1 MACEY
6 RSPIGDTSEMYAEL
20 NEKYGAALA
29 RRTFVFVNSPV
40 FKEYALPLNGRGEY
54 DLTALEDAGVIA
66 EIKTIILPFT
76 GKAYN
81 DKQVERLSTAFDNL
95 GIPVEVREDAT
106 LETTAEVVAKDGNFT
121 ISYNPNAARK
131 DSIFHEFG
139 HILVDSIG
147 YDSEVVQAGIS
158 QLRDGKLW
166 RVIRALYPEL
176 AGAAL
181 EKEVLTTAIGIEAAK
196 YMRGED
202 LNRWKFWLNT
212 FLRKVGEF
220 FGVTPNVAKDLAMQL
235 VSGNITEKLQYYTD
249 MSVQHQKD
257 FTIIN
262 DVFATKYDFIKK
274 LQNQVQKKIA
284 IYYGQLSEAEKAGN
298 LNYQELE
305 ALSQELDKFAQ
316 LDADEGL
323 IAFLFEALDQTA
335 KLEKRMGQL
344 LHPTAEDIAA
354 GRNVVD
360 AATIQKVTS
369 YNTLFSLIEDL
380 VDIVENDR
388 DLKTKLEDRRIKDS
402 SLYSQ
407 IQNIHARYISVNKN
421 ATRLGLKYLGEKLAS
436 MGRGRVEA
444 MEREKL
450 EKEYN
455 RVNDN
460 KRKEAAKDIT
470 GKAGKT
476 YREERRKWI
485 NAKIAERKDEIAE
498 KEGERYKSILQQT
511 RSDIGW
517 LERMFLDGDAI
528 NDDIIQLGSEL
539 LDDADYS
546 SMRSNIDAYK
556 DMNEL
561 FNEYEKVYSSDNMQ
575 LKYDMLIADEYE
587 VNPVTGVRTK
597 TGKKARRL
605 VSQYLYEF
613 ETTRKQLWDTYYQMV
628 DDFGDRSDEALD
640 ALKAAQQFTLENT
653 KSRFNAKYH
662 SIINSLP
669 ETAERAVKPL
679 KAERRTILAKY
690 KVFRFED
697 GRTAEIYDMADIT
710 VEDANRLDEIAKE
723 LNGIASTY
731 TNTGE
736 QKTGEALLIAN
747 QLSDYNKRV
756 QELYEEQGVAD
767 TAFEARK
774 AKIEERSPEQ
784 LADWLKKNQQET
796 LTDEFWDTFNSIIA
810 ALGSTDI
817 SNTIKNLIKPFK
829 KADGSVD
836 TEAIPADVLKKIR
849 DAVDQRLEDRLQ
861 KEADYQEA
869 AFANRGKASV
879 PSPFADMIQ
888 WLEDNVKYEPTEA
901 YYAAVAAAKANGT
914 FDAWEND
921 NHDMDGNPLPIW
933 TTITSPNPDYVV
945 IKPKKSW
952 VVSKVK
958 DEYINPAVSPDEDG
972 SPTDAW
978 INPQWAALQADRRN
992 GGVASKMYDKL
1003 VELIEE
1009 SDAGLPEW
1017 AKLKTVKKGVVYYNL
1032 PSVTKK
1038 GITEIIGEQGVMGYV
1053 SSQLERFKKGKDDEG
1068 LYGSDKED
1076 GTTGSEN
1083 ADEVEIAA
1091 DPMKR
1096 ILQVVANER
1105 GEQKQ
1110 GVPINLRFAIKD
1122 EEQSFDLPS
1131 IFLLNQYMA
1140 HNFRNKSDVI
1150 ADLELMR
1157 DFLQK
1162 RDVQETS
1169 GTFFRGIKHL
1179 TDRFA
1184 DRDKTADEAA
1194 TPIVKKGVSS
1204 NSFAAFQSMLED
1216 RAYGLSSRSGYQ
1228 VNKIVGWLTSYT
1240 GNVMLIGNYLSAGA
1254 NLLMGEAT
1262 NWLGALGG
1270 RFYSSSDLARASW
1283 KYAQDIPTMVGDFG
1297 ARTFKSKTNLLME
1310 RFNAVGDWGAVANR
1324 FVDDTRF
1331 KQLFK
1336 AGTLH
1341 AMSNSVEHTIQ
1352 NTLMYAILNN
1362 IKVIGK
1368 DGKYLTATGTT
1379 DNINEAMSL
1388 DEAYKI
1394 ENGRLVLDERVEFTT
1409 DNEVSIKD
1417 DPRSVEFLLSRKMR
1431 DLNAYLQGQY
1441 SAQKRSEIQRSWYGV
1456 LIMALRKWMPRG
1468 YAYRM
1473 RGVDN
1478 IAIGFNEMTEDDRFH
1493 SRALDGYMEGYYTT
1507 AGRFIIE
1514 LIRDFKDMMM
1524 SQTSIEGKK
1533 SLRKIAGENWTDLT
1547 DWQQSNVI
1555 RTVYEMGMVVATMA
1569 FAYAMK
1575 GLGDD
1580 EKDEAAKKMY
1590 FGLAFYSLRLSRE
1603 LSTFIN
1609 PLELANT
1616 LRTPSVVLGM
1626 TTRILVF
1633 LQQLGVDTV
1642 GILTGEGAEVYKSGR
1657 RKGELKLEKKFE
1669 DIVPLIKNFDRDVQE
1684 AVEWFMTRRVY

>member
-6 RSPIGDTSEMYAEL
+6 RAPNGASSKMYDEL
-20 NEKYGAALA
+20 NNKYGAALA

-40 FKEYALPLNGRGEY
+40 FKEYALPVNDMGEY
-54 DLTALEDAGVIA
+54 DLAALEDAGVIA
-66 EIKTIILPFT
+66 DIKSILLPFT
-76 GKAYN
+76 GKTYN
-81 DKQVERLSTAFDNL
+81 EKQAERLTTAFDNL
-95 GIPVEVREDAT
+95 GISVEVREDAT
-106 LETTAEVVAKDGNFT
+106 LTTTAKVVSKDGNFT
-121 ISYNPNAARK
+121 ISYNPDAARK

-147 YDSEVVQAGIS
+147 YDTEIVQAGIE
-158 QLRDGKLW
+158 QLKDGKLW
-166 RVIRALYPEL
+166 KVIRALYPEL
-176 AGAAL
+176 SGATL
-181 EKEVLTTAIGIEAAK
+181 EKEVLTTAIGIEASK
-196 YMRGED
+196 YMRGDE
-202 LNRWKFWLNT
+202 LNRWKFWLNS
-212 FLRKVGEF
+212 FLRKIGEF
-220 FGVTPNVAKDLAMQL
+220 FGVTPNIAKDLAMQL
-235 VSGNITEKLQYYTD
+235 VAGNITEKLQYYTD

-262 DVFATKYDFIKK
+262 DVFATKHDFIRK
-274 LQNQVQKKIA
+274 LQDQVQKKIA

-298 LNYQELE
+298 INYQELE
-305 ALSQELDKFAQ
+305 ALGQELDKFAQ

-388 DLKTKLEDRRIKDS
+388 DLKTKLEERQIKDA

-407 IQNIHARYISVNKN
+407 IQAIHARYISVNKN
-421 ATRLGLKYLGEKLAS
+421 ATRLGLKYLGEKLSA

-444 MEREKL
+444 MERERL

-455 RVNDN
+455 NVNAD
-460 KRKEAAKDIT
+460 KRAAAVKDVT
-470 GKAGKT
+470 GKLSRT

-485 NAKIAERKDEIAE
+485 NSKISEMKDTIAER
-498 KEGERYKSILQQT
+498 EGERYKSILQQT
-511 RSDIGW
+511 RTDIGW
-517 LERMFLDGDAI
+517 LERMFLDGGAI
-528 NDDIIQLGSEL
+528 NDDIIQLGSEM

-556 DMNEL
+556 DMNDL
-561 FNEYEKVYSSDNMQ
+561 FKEYEKMYPSTDMRA
-575 LKYDMLIADEYE
+575 KYDMLIADEYE
-587 VNPVTGVRTK
+587 VDPITGVRKK

-605 VSQYLYEF
+605 VSQYLSEF
-613 ETTRKQLWDTYYQMV
+613 EDTRKSLWNTYYQMV
-628 DDFGDRSDEALD
+628 NDFGERSDEALD
-640 ALKAAQQFTLENT
+640 ALRNVQQFTMENT
-653 KSRFNAKYH
+653 KSRFNATYH

-669 ETAERAVKPL
+669 EAAEKAVRPL
-679 KAERRTILAKY
+679 KDERRKILAKY

-710 VEDANRLDEIAKE
+710 DEDANRLDEIAKE
-723 LNGIASTY
+723 LNGLASTF
-731 TNTGE
+731 TNTGVKKDGSALEIAE
-736 QKTGEALLIAN
+736 QLIA
-747 QLSDYNKRV
+747 YNKRV

-767 TAFEARK
+767 AAFEARR
-774 AKIEERSPEQ
+774 AKIEQRNPEQ
-784 LADWLKKNQQET
+784 LEAWLKKNQQET

-810 ALGSTDI
+810 AFGSTDI

-836 TEAIPADVLKKIR
+836 TEAIPADVLKQIR
-849 DAVDQRLEDRLQ
+849 EAVDQRLEDRLQ

-869 AFANRGKASV
+869 AFANKGKASA
-879 PSPFADMIQ
+879 PNPYADMIQ
-888 WLEDNVKYEPTEA
+888 WIKDNVAYEPTEA
-901 YYAAVAAAKANGT
+901 YHAAVAAAKANGT
-914 FDAWEND
+914 FATWEND
-921 NHDMDGNPLPIW
+921 NHDMEGNPLPIW

-958 DEYINPAVSPDEDG
+958 DEYINTEVTPDEDG
-972 SPTDAW
+972 APTDEW
-978 INPQWAALQADRRN
+978 INPQWEALQADRRN

-1003 VELIEE
+1003 IELIEQ

-1017 AKLKTVKKGVVYYNL
+1017 AKLKVVKKGVVYYNL

-1038 GITEIIGEQGVMGYV
+1038 GITEIVGEQGVMGYV
-1053 SSQLERFKKGKDDEG
+1053 SSQLERFKKSKDDEG
-1068 LYGSDKED
+1068 DYGSDSAD
-1076 GTTGSEN
+1076 GTTGAEN
-1083 ADEVEIAA
+1083 ADEVEVAA

-1105 GEQKQ
+1105 GEQKHS
-1110 GVPINLRFAIKD
+1110 VPINLRFAIKE

-1140 HNFRNKSDVI
+1140 ENFRNKTDVI

-1157 DFLQK
+1157 DFLQN
-1162 RDVQETS
+1162 RDVQQTT
-1169 GTFFRGIKHL
+1169 GTFFRGVKHL

-1184 DRDKTADEAA
+1184 DKETRAEDKG

-1204 NSFAAFQSMLED
+1204 NSYAAFQSMLED

-1254 NLLMGEAT
+1254 NLLMGETT

-1270 RFYSSSDLARASW
+1270 RFYTPKDLARASW
-1283 KYAQDIPTMVGDFG
+1283 KYAQDIPTIVGDFG
-1297 ARTFKSKTNLLME
+1297 ARTFKAKTNLLME
-1310 RFNAVGDWGAVANR
+1310 RFNAVGDWEAVANR

-1336 AGTLH
+1336 SGTLH
-1341 AMSNSVEHTIQ
+1341 ALNGSVEHTIQ
-1352 NTLMYAILNN
+1352 NTLMLAILNN
-1362 IKVIGK
+1362 IKVIGA
-1368 DGKYLTATGTT
+1368 DGKYLTATGATE
-1379 DNINEAMSL
+1379 DVNEAMSL
-1388 DEAYKI
+1388 DEAYKV
-1394 ENGRLVLDERVEFTT
+1394 ENGRLVLDERVVYTT
-1409 DNEVSIKD
+1409 DNEISLKD
-1417 DPRSVEFLLSRKMR
+1417 DPQAVEFLISRKMR

-1441 SAQKRSEIQRSWYGV
+1441 SRQKRSEIQRSWYGV

-1468 YAYRM
+1468 YAYRV
-1473 RGVDN
+1473 RGMDN

-1514 LIRDFKDMMM
+1514 MIRDFKDMMM
-1524 SQTSIEGKK
+1524 TQTSLEGKK
-1533 SLRKIAGENWTDLT
+1533 SLRQIAGENWRDLT
-1547 DWQQSNVI
+1547 DWQQANVV
-1555 RTVYEMGMVVATMA
+1555 RTMYDMGTMIATMA

-1580 EKDEAAKKMY
+1580 EKGEAEKRVY
-1590 FGLAFYSLRLSRE
+1590 YTLAFYSLRLSRE

-1609 PLELANT
+1609 PIELANT
-1616 LRTPSVVLGM
+1616 LRTPTVVLGM
-1626 TTRILVF
+1626 ATRILDF
-1633 LQQLGVDTV
+1633 MAQLGVDTV
-1642 GILTGEGAEVYKSGR
+1642 GVLTGEGPELYKSGKK
-1657 RKGELKLEKKFE
+1657 KGELKLEKKIE
-1669 DIVPLIKNFDRDVQE
+1669 DIIPFIKNLDRDVQQ